1 MSHIRVPAA
10 VFAIV
15 TILFRIVRI
24 RNVVADAGLDT
35 AARIGWL
42 ALAGVM
48 IGLAAVVLWGA
59 VSRIHEQ
66 INASNRRIWVG
77 SLYALAAITVIVW
90 VEQVISIVSE
100 WRSVGFVV
108 VHLVLAVISIG
119 LASWA
124 VRDVRASE
132 IGRASC
138 RERV

>member
-124 VRDVRASE
+124 VRAVRASE
-132 IGRASC
+132 
-138 RERV
+138 